1 MGNYGKVGIKAWAV
15 EDRPR
20 EKLISRGLSA
30 LTDAE
35 LIAILISSGNSR
47 ESAVE
52 LSRRIMDSIHQNLNE
67 LGKLNCDELKKFR
80 GIGQAKAITL
90 IAAMELGRRRNQ
102 SEALDNGQIKGSR
115 DAADYLRPEIG
126 DLAYEEFWVLFL
138 NRQNKVIDKRKL
150 SQGGMTGTVIDV
162 RLVLKL
168 ALEKHATSMIFCH
181 NHPSGNLDPSEAD
194 KKITKQLKEAA
205 AVMEIPVIDHLIV
218 TQAGYF
224 SFADEGL
231 L

>member
-52 LSRRIMDSIHQNLNE
+52 LSRRIMESIHHNLNE

>member
-1 MGNYGKVGIKAWAV
+1 MSQYSKVGIKTWAV

-20 EKLISRGLSA
+20 EKMINRGISS
-30 LTDAE
+30 LTDSE
-35 LIAILISSGNSR
+35 LIAILISSGNSN

-52 LSRRIMDSIHQNLNE
+52 LSRRIMESNHHNLHE
-67 LGKLNCDELKKFR
+67 LGKLNCDELKRFR
-80 GIGQAKAITL
+80 GIGPAKAITL

-102 SEALDNGQIKGSR
+102 SEALEKDQIKGSR
-115 DAADYLRPEIG
+115 DASNYMRPVIG
-126 DLAYEEFWVLFL
+126 DLAWEEFWVIFL
-138 NRQNKVIDKRKL
+138 NRQNKVIEKQKL

-168 ALEKHATSMIFCH
+168 ALEKHATSLIFCH
-181 NHPSGNLDPSEAD
+181 NHPSGNLEPSDAD
-194 KKITKQLKEAA
+194 KKITRQLKEAGA
-205 AVMEIPVIDHLIV
+205 LMEIPVMDHLIV
-218 TQAGYF
+218 TQAGFF

>member
-1 MGNYGKVGIKAWAV
+1 MSQYNKVGIKTWAV

-20 EKLISRGLSA
+20 EKMINRGISS

-35 LIAILISSGNSR
+35 LIAILISSGNSN

-52 LSRRIMDSIHQNLNE
+52 LSRRIMESSHHNLHE
-67 LGKLNCDELKKFR
+67 LGKLNCDELKRFR
-80 GIGQAKAITL
+80 GIGPAKAITL
-90 IAAMELGRRRNQ
+90 LAAMEIGRRRNQ
-102 SEALDNGQIKGSR
+102 SEALEKDQIKGSR
-115 DAADYLRPEIG
+115 DASNYMRPVIG
-126 DLAYEEFWVLFL
+126 DLSYEEFWVIFL
-138 NRQNKVIDKRKL
+138 NRHNKVIEKQKL

-168 ALEKHATSMIFCH
+168 ALEKHATSLIFCH
-181 NHPSGNLDPSEAD
+181 NHPSGNLEPSDAD
-194 KKITKQLKEAA
+194 KKITRQLKEAGA
-205 AVMEIPVIDHLIV
+205 LMEIPVVDHLIV
-218 TQAGYF
+218 TQSGFF

>member
-52 LSRRIMDSIHQNLNE
+52 LSRRIMDSIHHNLNE